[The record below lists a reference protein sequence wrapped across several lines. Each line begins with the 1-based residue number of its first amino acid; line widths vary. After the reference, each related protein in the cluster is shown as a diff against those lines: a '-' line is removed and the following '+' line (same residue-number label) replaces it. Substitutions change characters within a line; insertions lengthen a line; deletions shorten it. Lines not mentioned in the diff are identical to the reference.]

1 MIQRKV
7 DQQNFEKILGELK
20 NQNLISK
27 NKGEIR
33 TKLIESF
40 KDQASEIEIEAEG

>member
-27 NKGEIR
+27 NNKITKKGKKILR
-33 TKLIESF
+33 DIGGIL
-40 KDQASEIEIEAEG
+40 DV